1 MAVFPWRYTS
11 CRLCIAISSWLVTE
25 LYSKSCLEA
34 SEQESG
40 FPFHLC
46 LGGRKV
52 RKSGGASSNGV
63 DILFSPNWNR
73 VNWPTK
79 IGGGGVGGGGGSCP
93 PSPFNV
99 YSPFSSLLLDNSKF
113 SGFSPFHLWF
123 ILPVWFWFCAVLA
136 LEDLCPLQSPTF
148 TSLLFA
154 SQDTLGPSDD
164 RKDCYYCRETF
175 LQCAGGLP
183 EFLNES
189 KWFCLK

>member
-1 MAVFPWRYTS
+1 M
-11 CRLCIAISSWLVTE
+11 
-25 LYSKSCLEA
+25 K
-34 SEQESG
+34 
-40 FPFHLC
+40 
-46 LGGRKV
+46 GRKTT
-52 RKSGGASSNGV
+52 KSTV
-63 DILFSPNWNR
+63 VEQQRWNSAVNTERER
-73 VNWPTK
+73 V
-79 IGGGGVGGGGGSCP
+79 GGSCP